1 MSVRT
6 VSPAASFSDLTRNK
20 TYYVRTAS
28 YHTKNGNKVCIAVSG
43 KIDTTNAHQFEAAVK
58 ELIEGASELT
68 FDMNGLEYISSA
80 GLRQIVAAYKKMKGA
95 LTLRH
100 VSDEIMNVISMTGL
114 DKRMKFE

>member
-1 MSVRT
+1 MTIEKITHGSTAELKLSGWLDTQTAPLLEAEVNELDADVT
-6 VSPAASFSDLTRNK
+6 ALTLDF
-20 TYYVRTAS
+20 T
-28 YHTKNGNKVCIAVSG
+28 
-43 KIDTTNAHQFEAAVK
+43 E
-58 ELIEGASELT
+58 
-68 FDMNGLEYISSA
+68 LEYISSA

>member
-1 MSVRT
+1 MTIEKNTQGNT
-6 VSPAASFSDLTRNK
+6 VELKLNGWLDTQTTPLLEAEVNALDADVTALTLDF
-20 TYYVRTAS
+20 A
-28 YHTKNGNKVCIAVSG
+28 
-43 KIDTTNAHQFEAAVK
+43 D
-58 ELIEGASELT
+58 
-68 FDMNGLEYISSA
+68 LEYISSA

>member
-1 MSVRT
+1 MTIEKTVRGNT
-6 VSPAASFSDLTRNK
+6 VELKLSGWLDTQTTPLLETEVNALDADVTALTLDF
-20 TYYVRTAS
+20 A
-28 YHTKNGNKVCIAVSG
+28 
-43 KIDTTNAHQFEAAVK
+43 D
-58 ELIEGASELT
+58 
-68 FDMNGLEYISSA
+68 LEYISSA

>member
-1 MSVRT
+1 MTIEKT
-6 VSPAASFSDLTRNK
+6 VHGSTAELKLSGWLDTQTAPQLEEEVNALDADVTALTLDF
-20 TYYVRTAS
+20 T
-28 YHTKNGNKVCIAVSG
+28 
-43 KIDTTNAHQFEAAVK
+43 E
-58 ELIEGASELT
+58 
-68 FDMNGLEYISSA
+68 LEYISSA

>member
-1 MSVRT
+1 MTITENLSSNSLELVISGRLDT
-6 VSPAASFSDLTRNK
+6 GTAPELEAIVKNELDGIETLEFDFSKLD
-20 TYYVRTAS
+20 
-28 YHTKNGNKVCIAVSG
+28 
-43 KIDTTNAHQFEAAVK
+43 
-58 ELIEGASELT
+58 
-68 FDMNGLEYISSA
+68 YISSA